1 MSSNAEEMQAQNY
14 NQGSQRRFL
23 SKRDFKDLFRYEENE
38 RDKKT
43 LKKDWKKL
51 DKAHKKEVEFKH
63 IIGKSSQSA
72 SKND

>member
-1 MSSNAEEMQAQNY
+1 M
-14 NQGSQRRFL
+14 

-63 IIGKSSQSA
+63 IIGKSSHPA
-72 SKND
+72 SKDY